1 MRLGGYVC
9 IAMLLAGLSTWA
21 ASYFLEPRL
30 FMITG
35 NLKSFR
41 AEGSSWI
48 APISGLIPSSQDTND
63 TYGKGNVT
71 EEIGNTSMEVLKAH
85 YGGSVNVSRTLR
97 AVVED
102 PSGSR
107 VGVGFIIDD
116 RGGQKLVVVLP
127 DGWVQEYAIPPKG

>member
-9 IAMLLAGLSTWA
+9 IVIFLAGLSTWVV
-21 ASYFLEPRL
+21 SYLLEPKL

-35 NLKSFR
+35 NLKSFKT
-41 AEGSSWI
+41 EGSTWLV
-48 APISGLIPSSQDTND
+48 PLSGYTPSSQDTNIA
-63 TYGKGNVT
+63 YGAENVT
-71 EEIGNTSMEVLKAH
+71 EEIGNTSMAVLKAH
-85 YGGSVNVSRTLR
+85 YGVSVNVSRTLR

-107 VGVGFIIDD
+107 IGVGFIIDD

-127 DGWVQEYAIPPKG
+127 DGWVQEYAIPAKG

>member
-1 MRLGGYVC
+1 MRLGRYVC
-9 IAMLLAGLSTWA
+9 IAMLLAGLFTWA
-21 ASYFLEPRL
+21 ASYFFEPRL

-41 AEGSSWI
+41 TEGSSWI
-48 APISGLIPSSQDTND
+48 VPISGFTPSSQDTNS
-63 TYGKGNVT
+63 YSMGNVT
-71 EEIGNTSMEVLKAH
+71 EEISNTSMAMLKVH
-85 YGGSVNVSRTLR
+85 YGVSVNVSRTLR

-107 VGVGFIIDD
+107 VGVGFIIED

-127 DGWVQEYAIPPKG
+127 DGWVQEYAITPKG

>member
-9 IAMLLAGLSTWA
+9 IAIFLAGLSTWA
-21 ASYFLEPRL
+21 ASYLLEPKL

-41 AEGSSWI
+41 TEGSAWI
-48 APISGLIPSSQDTND
+48 VPISGLTPSSQDTN
-63 TYGKGNVT
+63 TSGAGNVT
-71 EEIGNTSMEVLKAH
+71 EEIGNTSMAVLKAH
-85 YGGSVNVSRTLR
+85 YGVSVNVSRTLR

-107 VGVGFIIDD
+107 VGVGFIIED

-127 DGWVQEYAIPPKG
+127 DGWVQEYAIPAKG